1 VAAVHQ
7 TTQTAAWWER
17 DILVQSL
24 NRSVSGGIIIF
35 QLFKYM
41 ELQQL
46 LIYHTGLTNQVQT
59 REGQGILSS
68 TRLHERFCVR
78 GSIVERDA

>member
-1 VAAVHQ
+1 MG
-7 TTQTAAWWER
+7 
-17 DILVQSL
+17 
-24 NRSVSGGIIIF
+24 SGGIIIF

-46 LIYHTGLTNQVQT
+46 LIYHTGLTNQVHKSPANAKDKESFS
-59 REGQGILSS
+59 R
-68 TRLHERFCVR
+68 TRLHERFGR